1 MTEVSNLSN
10 STNTSSI
17 NFSEILKLLDDLPI
31 VDLESTKTAQKH
43 ENKKAVSVGS
53 FGRLDE
59 IISWLSLWQGKYP
72 PRIDH
77 PRICIFAG
85 NHGVTDQG
93 ITQYSSNMT
102 AKMVQDC
109 ISGGAPVNQL
119 AVLADADL
127 RVYEMALEQPT
138 QDFTQGPAMTE
149 EECARAIAYGM
160 LAVEDNIDLLVL
172 GEMGIGNE
180 ISASAMCCVLL
191 SENIEDW
198 FGSEKQEKN
207 TNITNTVEV
216 IRAGIEVNKLLIRD
230 PLNVLRC
237 LGGQE
242 IAAEVG
248 AIIAARIAGTPV
260 LLDGFVSTAAALVLH
275 KINPEL
281 ILHCCISHLSPVPA
295 HSIILNALNKRPIL
309 ELGISMSGAV
319 GASVAINII
328 RASIACGTIVTDNN

>member
-191 SENIEDW
+191 SGNIEDW

>member
-1 MTEVSNLSN
+1 MAEVSNLSN
-10 STNTSSI
+10 SKNTSSI
-17 NFSEILKLLDDLPI
+17 NFAEILKLLDDLPKA
-31 VDLESTKTAQKH
+31 DMESTKTTQKH
-43 ENKKAVSVGS
+43 ESKKAEFVGS
-53 FGRLDE
+53 LGRLDE
-59 IISWLSLWQGKYP
+59 IISWLSIWQGKYP
-72 PRIDH
+72 PTIGH

-109 ISGGAPVNQL
+109 ISGGSPVNQL

-172 GEMGIGNE
+172 GEMGVGNE
-180 ISASAMCCVLL
+180 TSASAMCCVLL

-198 FGSEKQEKN
+198 FGNKKQEKSTNSVN
-207 TNITNTVEV
+207 TLEA
-216 IRAGIEVNKLLIRD
+216 IRAGIEVNKPLIRD

-248 AIIAARIAGTPV
+248 AIIAARIARMPV

-275 KINPEL
+275 RINPEL
-281 ILHCCISHLSPVPA
+281 ILHCCISHLSPIPP
-295 HSIILNALNKRPIL
+295 HSIVLNALGKRPLL
-309 ELGISMSGAV
+309 ELGISMGGAV
-319 GASVAINII
+319 GASVAINLI
-328 RASIACGTIVTDNN
+328 RASIACRTIVTDNN